1 MKKINCLTYIPLL
14 FSSCI
19 VTFLLG
25 TSIKALSNQMDDVII
40 QEDSVKIYVKQYKT
54 SITLNDKRK
63 FEIKIDST
71 YKIFKQKQILHEG
84 KLLKAEH
91 DPEHYIVIEENG
103 KKVTVEEIFSHT
115 HINDMEDNIGKHIII
130 TQVYYPKERI
140 FYKLQ

>member
-1 MKKINCLTYIPLL
+1 MKKISFLNFTLLLLL
-14 FSSCI
+14 FCMF
-19 VTFLLG
+19 TFTFG
-25 TSIKALSNQMDDVII
+25 TLVKTMSNQMDDVII

-54 SITLNDKRK
+54 SITLNNNK
-63 FEIKIDST
+63 EYEVKIDST

-91 DPEHYIVIEENG
+91 DPEHHIVIEENG
-103 KKVTVEEIFSHT
+103 KKVTVEEIFSHE

>member
-14 FSSCI
+14 FLSCI
-19 VTFLLG
+19 VTFLFG
-25 TSIKALSNQMDDVII
+25 ASIKALSNQMDDVII

-54 SITLNDKRK
+54 SMTVNDKK
-63 FEIKIDST
+63 EFEIKIDST

-103 KKVTVEEIFSHT
+103 KKVTVKEIFSHT

>member
-1 MKKINCLTYIPLL
+1 MKKLTYFSHIFLL
-14 FSSCI
+14 FSFCI
-19 VTFLLG
+19 ATFTFTLG
-25 TSIKALSNQMDDVII
+25 IKTMSNQMDDVII

-54 SITLNDKRK
+54 SITLNNKRE
-63 FEIKIDST
+63 FEVKIDSI

-91 DPEHYIVIEENG
+91 KPEHHIVIEENG
-103 KKVTVEEIFSHT
+103 KKVTVEEIFTHG